1 MLENNVK
8 ELSPEKCKGILSGIV
23 ALYQDAETFDFE
35 KLFEDPIHRLDYGRE
50 YPMQTKF
57 GFEVSRFLM
66 KEGCMIEP
74 KQIRLD

>member
-23 ALYQDAETFDFE
+23 ALYQDAEIFDFE
-35 KLFEDPIHRLDYGRE
+35 KLFEDPVHRHDYGRDF
-50 YPMQTKF
+50 PMQTKF

-74 KQIRLD
+74 KQIRLE